1 MKQFFKFM
9 FASAL
14 GMLLMFIILF
24 FLLIGVVSVLV
35 SSAGG
40 EKAVTI
46 SGNSILEIKLD
57 EPLTERTP
65 NNPLK
70 NLKLPSFESSKQ
82 LGVYDIVKNI
92 EKASN
97 DANIKGIYLNVSNI
111 EGGLA
116 SIEEIR
122 DALLRFKAS
131 KKFIIA
137 YSEDYAQT
145 TYYLCSVADKLY
157 LNPQGAIDFKG
168 FFTELAFLKGMF
180 DKLEIKPEV
189 IRHGKFK
196 SAVEPFITDKMS
208 PENREQIKTFVDA
221 MWNHTVEGIAQSR
234 KKSVDEI
241 KLIAD
246 SLKVQRPEDAVTYGL
261 ADQLA
266 YQDEVETILKTK
278 SGIPFNEKLNLV
290 TLGRYNHVVEKS
302 KEFVKEKI
310 AVVFASGEI
319 GSGKGDD
326 EKVGSETT
334 AAAIRKARLDK
345 SIKAIVFRVNSP
357 GGSALASEVIWREV
371 ELAHQTKPVVVSM
384 GNLAASGG
392 YYISCAADTIVA
404 QPTTIT
410 GSIGVFGL
418 LFNIK
423 NMLNN
428 KLGITTDL
436 YKTGEYSDI
445 GVPTHPMS
453 DAERQIIQ
461 NSVEN
466 VYGTFIKHVADGRK
480 MTTAD
485 VDSIG
490 QGRVWSGV
498 DAKRLGLVDVL
509 GDFNDAIKIAA
520 RMAKLDKYRVT
531 ELPVQKDPLEEL
543 LHDLSDDAETSYVK
557 RNFGDAAVYYKTLR
571 DILKMKGVQTRMMF
585 DVAIK

>member
-14 GMLLMFIILF
+14 GMLLMFILLF
-24 FLLIGVVSVLV
+24 FIFLAMVGALV

-46 SGNSILEIKLD
+46 SANSILEIKLD

-70 NLKLPSFESSKQ
+70 NLKFPSLETSKQ
-82 LGVYDIVKNI
+82 LGVYDIIKNI
-92 EKASN
+92 EKAGK
-97 DANIKGIYLNVSNI
+97 DENIKGIYLNVSNI
-111 EGGLA
+111 QGGLA
-116 SIEEIR
+116 GIEEIR
-122 DALLRFKAS
+122 NALLRFKES
-131 KKFIIA
+131 KKFIVA

-145 TYYLCSVADKLY
+145 TYYLCSVADKIY

-168 FFTELAFLKGMF
+168 FFTELAFFKGML
-180 DKLEIKPEV
+180 DKLEIQPEV

-196 SAVEPFITDKMS
+196 SAIEPFIADRMS

-221 MWNHTVEGIAQSR
+221 LWNHTVEKIAQSR
-234 KKSVDEI
+234 KKSVEEI
-241 KLIAD
+241 MQIAD
-246 SLKVQRPEDAVTYGL
+246 SLKVQRPEDAVKYGL

-266 YQDEVETILKTK
+266 YEDEVEKILKEK
-278 SGIPFNEKLNLV
+278 SGVPSNEKLKPV
-290 TLGRYNHVVEKS
+290 SLGRYNHVAEKDQNY
-302 KEFVKEKI
+302 VKERI
-310 AVVFASGEI
+310 AIVFAAGNI
-319 GSGKGDD
+319 GSGEGDD
-326 EKVGSETT
+326 EQIGSETT
-334 AAAIRKARLDK
+334 AGAIRKARLDK
-345 SIKAIVFRVNSP
+345 NIKAIVLRVNSP

-371 ELAHQTKPVVVSM
+371 ELAHKEKPVVVSM

-404 QPTTIT
+404 QPNTIT

-428 KLGITTDL
+428 KLGITTDI
-436 YKTGEYSDI
+436 YKTGNYSDI
-445 GVPTHPMS
+445 GMPTHPLS
-453 DAERQIIQ
+453 DGERKIIQ
-461 NSVEN
+461 NSVED
-466 VYGTFIKHVADGRK
+466 VYSTFIKHVADGRG
-480 MTTAD
+480 MTTAE

-490 QGRVWSGV
+490 QGRVWSGI

-520 RMAKLDKYRVT
+520 KMAKLDKYRVT

-543 LHDLSDDAETSYVK
+543 LKDMKGDAEASYMEK
-557 RNFGDAAVYYKTLR
+557 NFGEAAQYYKS
-571 DILKMKGVQTRMMF
+571 LKDVLNMRGVQTRMMF
-585 DVAIK
+585 DVVIK